1 MAKLPL
7 KWIVTGNFT
16 ADGAVA
22 YLRGDGGFGRS
33 LTDAQLFETKDAA
46 EAARLTTLSAE
57 REVSDPYLTEV
68 GVAPQG
74 LDALSARERI
84 RDQGP
89 SIRVRRPDSGPT
101 NARG

>member
-16 ADGAVA
+16 ADGSVA
-22 YLRGDGGFGRS
+22 YLRADGEFGHALS
-33 LTDAQLFETKDAA
+33 EAQLFEKKDDA
-46 EAARLTTLSAE
+46 EAARQIVLGAE
-57 REVSDPYLTEV
+57 RIVSDPYLTEV

-84 RDQGP
+84 REQGP
-89 SIRVRRPDSGPT
+89 SVRVRRPDPSLS
-101 NARG
+101 